1 MALND
6 ASKSRYSKKKKKKG
20 QTHPPAVQKLHLQEA
35 ENQQKVV
42 FKVE

>member
-6 ASKSRYSKKKKKKG
+6 ASKSRYSKKKKKS

>member
-6 ASKSRYSKKKKKKG
+6 ASKSRYSKKKKS